1 MSGLCSRFPSRV
13 GPGSMCTNGRSV
25 CFGRFLCYF
34 YITLTF
40 FFFFFFARHGRTP
53 RFCTNDIA
61 KRRLGWGGYPVGG
74 DRMTRA
80 GVWACLFLLGIH
92 GIHIGDRA
100 LGGRGR
106 GDGVVCVLQCM
117 ERFHGPSCQDRESQ
131 KQARPNSR
139 STSPRR
145 RLRRVSLHDMA
156 REPQGVYIPHF
167 YLHDMQW
174 LLLTFLFLCSL
185 FLQFIFH

>member
-1 MSGLCSRFPSRV
+1 
-13 GPGSMCTNGRSV
+13 
-25 CFGRFLCYF
+25 
-34 YITLTF
+34 
-40 FFFFFFARHGRTP
+40 
-53 RFCTNDIA
+53 
-61 KRRLGWGGYPVGG
+61 
-74 DRMTRA
+74 MTRA

-174 LLLTFLFLCSL
+174 LLLTFFSCVLYFFSL
-185 FLQFIFH
+185 FFIEDLRSKNKKRFRKVSFNDMHCGMCVFESPSEKSAASCGLWRTWRRSCIPTYYLPQWTLLAVAL